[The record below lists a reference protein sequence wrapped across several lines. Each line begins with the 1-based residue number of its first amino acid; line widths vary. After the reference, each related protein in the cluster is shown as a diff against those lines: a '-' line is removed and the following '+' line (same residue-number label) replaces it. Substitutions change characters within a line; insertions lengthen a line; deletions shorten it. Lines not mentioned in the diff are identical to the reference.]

1 MKLFVLRIGTTNV
14 EMLDREKIMFEL
26 HQQLILDSHE
36 IAVVIVMINHIS
48 YDLNLA
54 NIVSIT
60 WGMSSPGLEEGR

>member
-1 MKLFVLRIGTTNV
+1 
-14 EMLDREKIMFEL
+14 MFEL
-26 HQQLILDSHE
+26 HKLLIFDSQD

-48 YDLNLA
+48 CDLNLA

>member
-1 MKLFVLRIGTTNV
+1 
-14 EMLDREKIMFEL
+14 MLDREKIMFEL
-26 HQQLILDSHE
+26 HQQLIFDSHE

>member
-1 MKLFVLRIGTTNV
+1 MFLLGIRTTNI

-26 HQQLILDSHE
+26 HQQLIFDSHE

-48 YDLNLA
+48 YDLNLVY
-54 NIVSIT
+54 IVSIT

>member
-1 MKLFVLRIGTTNV
+1 
-14 EMLDREKIMFEL
+14 MFEL
-26 HQQLILDSHE
+26 HQQLIFDSHE

-60 WGMSSPGLEEGR
+60 WGMSSPGLEGGR